1 MFKEWVYTALL
12 IVVTFFW
19 AVNLIAGMLRFNG
32 WEPDQTVN
40 ATFAAIVV
48 GSFAVRHQ
56 AEKQKRGLE
65 DETPKGGDHKR

>member
-12 IVVTFFW
+12 IVVTLGW
-19 AVNLIAGMLRFNG
+19 SANLVAGMFRFNG

-56 AEKQKRGLE
+56 AEKRRQE
-65 DETPKGGDHKR
+65 IESDTPKGGDHKR